1 MCPAAIYG
9 YSSSGKT
16 VFLGLLY
23 AAQTR
28 YTNEQR
34 GETYR
39 FYGDPSTIRQ
49 MGSMY
54 NSMRNGRF
62 PPATMKEDMTEI
74 RFKFGYPR
82 AASAIL
88 PEGIRKANWVKPFS
102 IIDFAAYDVAG
113 EDVEEYVETGVTE
126 NRKVIQ
132 ELLKSHIIVF
142 IIDCSRFTTTTGG
155 SLFDKMLD
163 YDKNGAVLL
172 SSLAKHK
179 ADQAKKMAGAPA
191 GKKGPSS
198 VTIYPVIVLSK
209 FDQMPPDV
217 LSQLGLS
224 NQPPNPTDHLGRERY
239 GQAIMTRFLP
249 QMFALLKGGRLMGVN
264 FDKAQFFFSWIQTQ
278 TVAGMDTSSKPTID
292 RDSKG
297 DVKFSYDEYRGFIDY
312 FRELAN
318 NAPDDVEEANAVPS
332 R

>member
-34 GETYR
+34 GESFR

-49 MGSMY
+49 MGSMF
-54 NSMRNGRF
+54 NAMRNGRF
-62 PPATMKEDMTEI
+62 PPANLKEEMTEI
-74 RFKFGYPR
+74 RFKFGFPR
-82 AASAIL
+82 GLAQHL
-88 PEGIRKANWVKPFS
+88 PEYIRKADWVKPFS
-102 IIDFAAYDVAG
+102 VIDFAAYDVAG
-113 EDVEEYVETGVTE
+113 EDVEEFVETGVTE
-126 NRKVIQ
+126 NRRVIQ

-142 IIDCSRFTTTTGG
+142 IVDCSRFTTVTSG
-155 SLFDKMLD
+155 SLFDRMLD

-179 ADQAKKMAGAPA
+179 ADETKKAAT
-191 GKKGPSS
+191 GKKVGGN
-198 VTIYPVIVLSK
+198 TIYPVLVLSK
-209 FDQMPPDV
+209 FDQVSGDV
-217 LSQLGLS
+217 LNQLGLPTT
-224 NQPPNPTDHLGRERY
+224 PPPVSDPNARQKFGDAL
-239 GQAIMTRFLP
+239 MTRFLP

-264 FDKAQFFFSWIQTQ
+264 FDRAAYYYSWIQTQ
-278 TVAGMDTSSKPTID
+278 QVAGMDTSGKPQIE
-292 RDSKG
+292 RDPKG
-297 DVKFSYDEYRGFIDY
+297 DPRFAYDEYRGFIEY
-312 FRELAN
+312 FRELAGK
-318 NAPDDVEEANAVPS
+318 APDDVEDAQKVPL

>member
-28 YTNEQR
+28 YTNEAR
-34 GETYR
+34 GESYR

-54 NSMRNGRF
+54 NAMRNGRF
-62 PPATMKEDMTEI
+62 PPANLKEEMSEI
-74 RFKFGYPR
+74 RFKFGFPR
-82 AASAIL
+82 GLSQVL
-88 PEGIRKANWVKPFS
+88 PENIRKANWVKPFS

-113 EDVEEYVETGVTE
+113 EDVEEFVETGVTE
-126 NRKVIQ
+126 NRRVIQ
-132 ELLKSHIIVF
+132 ELLKAHIIVF
-142 IIDCSRFTTTTGG
+142 IVDCSRFTVTTTG
-155 SLFDKMLD
+155 SLFDRMLD

-179 ADQAKKMAGAPA
+179 ADMAKKTAPTG
-191 GKKGPSS
+191 GKKGTSQT
-198 VTIYPVIVLSK
+198 TIYPVIVLSK
-209 FDQMPPDV
+209 FDQIPSDV
-217 LSQLGLS
+217 LTQLGL
-224 NQPPNPTDHLGRERY
+224 PPSPPAPSDHAGRERF
-239 GQAIMTRFLP
+239 GQALMTRFLP

-264 FDKAQFFFSWIQTQ
+264 FDKSQFFFSWVQVAQ
-278 TVAGMDTSSKPTID
+278 VAGMDTSSKPSIE
-292 RDSKG
+292 RDLKG
-297 DVKFSYDEYRGFIDY
+297 DVKFAYDEYRAFIDY
-312 FRELAN
+312 FRELADR
-318 NAPDDVEEANAVPS
+318 APDDVEEGNQVPS